1 MLALLHQNEL
11 TNSYGKDIFPSVKW
25 KKRSM
30 VGSGSGFFVI
40 IKKDKQTLWLA
51 SIVRTAAVSWHSSV
65 SPNVSY
71 VVCLL

>member
-11 TNSYGKDIFPSVKW
+11 TISYGKCISPSYKG
-25 KKRSM
+25 KKRAT
-30 VGSGSGFFVI
+30 VGSVSGFFVI

-51 SIVRTAAVSWHSSV
+51 SLVRTAAVSWHSSV
-65 SPNVSY
+65 SPLVSY